1 MALPKIEK
9 KLRTDTPLVGYPP
22 YGQIHPHSTGNPDS
36 TAQNEADNQY
46 NNRPVAFFTHVVGNG
61 RIIQVAPT
69 GRGAYDVG
77 GDWNMWTYAAV
88 EIIESHKTKEE
99 FLKDYRIYVEL
110 LRTLADEAKIPKK
123 LDSGE
128 IGINTH
134 DYCRRHQ
141 PNNGTDHVDP
151 YPYLEK
157 WGISKAQFKKDIEN
171 GINNSDANAPSQPKP
186 QPSKPNPTSKPNNS
200 LPKGFT
206 AEKGT
211 FINGSEPIQARVG
224 NYGFNAPKGGMLPAR
239 ASIKY
244 DGWINDGTY
253 VWVVYTGFTG
263 DKLFLPVR
271 HKGTPWGDFK

>member
-1 MALPKIEK
+1 MVLPKIEK

-22 YGQIHPHSTGNPDS
+22 YGQIHPHSTGNSKS

-77 GDWNMWTYAAV
+77 GDWNYWTYAAV

-110 LRTLADEAKIPKK
+110 LRALADEAKIPKK

-157 WGISKAQFKKDIEN
+157 WGITKAQFKKDIEN
-171 GINNSDANAPSQPKP
+171 GLGKGDVSTVTKNTLKHWVKTGYYTEGYDANKKVKDFLDKNKMGYKTKKEGKKVWYIVGWFGQGSSWKRQLEDFLVA
-186 QPSKPNPTSKPNNS
+186 NNFS
-200 LPKGFT
+200 YSVH
-206 AEKGT
+206 E
-211 FINGSEPIQARVG
+211 SEP
-224 NYGFNAPKGGMLPAR
+224 K
-239 ASIKY
+239 
-244 DGWINDGTY
+244 
-253 VWVVYTGFTG
+253 
-263 DKLFLPVR
+263 
-271 HKGTPWGDFK
+271 